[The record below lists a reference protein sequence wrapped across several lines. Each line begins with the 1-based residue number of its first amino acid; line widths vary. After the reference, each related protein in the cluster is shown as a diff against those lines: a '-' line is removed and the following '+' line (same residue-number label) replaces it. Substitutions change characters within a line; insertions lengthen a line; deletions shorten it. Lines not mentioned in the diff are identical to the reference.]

1 LAEQGVKNLNDKFS
15 GRLRPFMR
23 ALSKLTEINEIT
35 YYNQSTEE
43 VEQRGSR
50 ESSQDSNEDE
60 RENDALSRALRTKE
74 QRCHVRG
81 VSSKLAWKEGFLAH
95 KSSYRKQKMVSSA
108 TIDIE
113 EIKRQVRIQLL
124 GDLRPIFESQ
134 GLPVPDIGAVGNEEE
149 RRSILASIAASPN
162 TELANQTLIGSGRPQ
177 ENPLVATSGPS
188 LKLDMIDTLAHPTPC
203 ILIITIS
210 GGYQMEV
217 RKCIVYPRMYTLDE
231 VPIDNVSFAVV
242 KVDMVHENAKNLNL
256 EVPPDDTILT
266 MWDAVTRRVKWRRTS
281 IDVDAAVISV
291 STTPSLS

>member
-1 LAEQGVKNLNDKFS
+1 
-15 GRLRPFMR
+15 
-23 ALSKLTEINEIT
+23 
-35 YYNQSTEE
+35 
-43 VEQRGSR
+43 
-50 ESSQDSNEDE
+50 
-60 RENDALSRALRTKE
+60 
-74 QRCHVRG
+74 
-81 VSSKLAWKEGFLAH
+81 
-95 KSSYRKQKMVSSA
+95 MVSSA

-149 RRSILASIAASPN
+149 RKSSLASTAASPN
-162 TELANQTLIGSGRPQ
+162 TELDNQMPIGSGRPQ

-188 LKLDMIDTLAHPTPC
+188 LELDMIDTLAHPTSC

-231 VPIDNVSFAVV
+231 VPINSVSFVVV